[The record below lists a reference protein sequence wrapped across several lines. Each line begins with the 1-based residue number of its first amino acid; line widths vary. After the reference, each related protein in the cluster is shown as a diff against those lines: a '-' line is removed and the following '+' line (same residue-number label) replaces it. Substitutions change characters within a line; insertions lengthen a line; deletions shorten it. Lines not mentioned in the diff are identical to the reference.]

1 MKVVTNDSRRCTI
14 CGPVRVEGR
23 VTDDMGRGNDMATI
37 LVVDDDGM
45 LCDLLQDLL
54 TEEGY
59 EVRCAHHGLA
69 ALDEIRQSLPDLVL
83 TDIQMPHLDGLGL
96 LRCLADKSVALPV
109 VLMSAVRPNDVP
121 VGVAFVAKPFDLD
134 ALLAT
139 VKGTLNTTK
148 AAA

>member
-1 MKVVTNDSRRCTI
+1 M
-14 CGPVRVEGR
+14 CGPVRGEGR

-45 LCDLLQDLL
+45 RCDLLQDLL

-59 EVRCAHHGLA
+59 EVRCAHHGGA
-69 ALDEIRQSLPDLVL
+69 ALDEIGRSLPDLVL

>member
-1 MKVVTNDSRRCTI
+1 
-14 CGPVRVEGR
+14 
-23 VTDDMGRGNDMATI
+23 MATI
-37 LVVDDDGM
+37 LVVDDDGA

-59 EVRCAHHGLA
+59 EVRCAHHGGA
-69 ALDEIRQSLPDLVL
+69 ALDEIGRSLPDLVL

-96 LRCLADKSVALPV
+96 LRCLADQSVALPV
-109 VLMSAVRPNDVP
+109 VLMSAVRPIDVP

-134 ALLAT
+134 ALLAI
-139 VKGTLNTTK
+139 VEHALNCTS

>member
-1 MKVVTNDSRRCTI
+1 M
-14 CGPVRVEGR
+14 CGPVRGEGR
-23 VTDDMGRGNDMATI
+23 VTDDMGRGHDMATI

-45 LCDLLQDLL
+45 LCDLLHDLL

-69 ALDEIRQSLPDLVL
+69 ALEEIGRSLPDLVL
-83 TDIQMPHLDGLGL
+83 TDSQMPHLDGLGL

>member
-1 MKVVTNDSRRCTI
+1 M
-14 CGPVRVEGR
+14 EGR